1 MISDYDISKYL
12 PSTKQNVSM
21 ARNTWSPNLW
31 ARVSSIV
38 HTPMDTKDTCNTY
51 FYNYK
56 KYITT
61 KETCC
66 STILLPFL
74 LTAGRSARRP
84 DPSLPRPELTPMH
97 MISWLAFS
105 PFLTSSSSR
114 GISLANWG

>member
-51 FYNYK
+51 IFYNYLQK
-56 KYITT
+56 IY
-61 KETCC
+61 
-66 STILLPFL
+66 FL
-74 LTAGRSARRP
+74 QRRRP
-84 DPSLPRPELTPMH
+84 AAARSCCR
-97 MISWLAFS
+97 
-105 PFLTSSSSR
+105 SS
-114 GISLANWG
+114 

>member
-1 MISDYDISKYL
+1 MLQIFTQHEAECEHGQEHVVPEPLGEGQQHRAHADRHEGDLQYIFL
-12 PSTKQNVSM
+12 TFTENI
-21 ARNTWSPNLW
+21 L
-31 ARVSSIV
+31 
-38 HTPMDTKDTCNTY
+38 DTTN
-51 FYNYK
+51 
-56 KYITT
+56 
-61 KETCC
+61 ETCC

-105 PFLTSSSSR
+105 PFLTPSSSR